1 MENRPSFG
9 QMGADADVEKA
20 KLIDCWLQ
28 IATISHT
35 SIDDGMVGDFEV
47 AEKLDQLPASIK

>member
-1 MENRPSFG
+1 
-9 QMGADADVEKA
+9 MGADADVEKA

-47 AEKLDQLPASIK
+47 AEKLNQLPASIK